1 MIHFH
6 GLVLFHLAGFF
17 SIFIFLFF
25 YGRHENPPSIHAYRF
40 LFPPTKALLMRALTP
55 HDPRWL
61 FLQSPFSSSIASS
74 PSSLAFSHF
83 LFYISSLSLSLC
95 LASLRSLTVVYP
107 TVSLCL
113 SLCVDYEGWH
123 AVKSA
128 DTCKNDTR

>member
-17 SIFIFLFF
+17 SIFIFLFFF

-61 FLQSPFSSSIASS
+61 FLQSPFSSSTASS

-83 LFYISSLSLSLC
+83 LFYISSLSLSLSSFSAFPHC
-95 LASLRSLTVVYP
+95 C
-107 TVSLCL
+107 VSNRFSL
-113 SLCVDYEGWH
+113 SLALRRLRGLARRKICRHV
-123 AVKSA
+123 
-128 DTCKNDTR
+128 